1 MAMHLIGTIPFIVYN
16 TKDATANHYT
26 PVRNGNEAAAYLQ
39 FIVDYYEC
47 LPHRMAFIHAH
58 QRDMKVA
65 PDYAMVRLT
74 ASLLM
79 QVIDLLTYHDVIS
92 RTSVV
97 S

>member
-1 MAMHLIGTIPFIVYN
+1 MAMHLIGRIPFIVYN
-16 TKDATANHYT
+16 TKDASANHYT

-65 PDYAMVRLT
+65 PEYAMVRVIASPYLT
-74 ASLLM
+74 CRYD
-79 QVIDLLTYHDVIS
+79 IIS
-92 RTSVV
+92 VFAFHSCIGV
-97 S
+97 